1 MEKTLCAGGHG
12 LSQAAFGAGGG
23 CAHVFDVSVHQGG
36 RCKLV
41 DVDSP
46 NLIQV
51 AVHRRLFNFFR
62 RKPGVDLSILQGGNI
77 CLGLFRAA
85 ARIPH
90 VLSADFAFDTAPHH
104 PIFPVVAEAFDHEV
118 SNLSLASVE
127 SGEVGG
133 RWWQFYMV
141 SVCFCNA

>member
-23 CAHVFDVSVHQGG
+23 CAHIFDVSVHQGG

-51 AVHRRLFNFFR
+51 AVHRRLSSFS
-62 RKPGVDLSILQGGNI
+62 DGNQVLI
-77 CLGLFRAA
+77 FQYCRGEHMFRAVP
-85 ARIPH
+85 RIPH
-90 VLSADFAFDTAPHH
+90 VLSADFAFDTTPHH
-104 PIFPVVAEAFDHEV
+104 AIFPVVAEAFDHEV
-118 SNLSLASVE
+118 SNLSLAAVE